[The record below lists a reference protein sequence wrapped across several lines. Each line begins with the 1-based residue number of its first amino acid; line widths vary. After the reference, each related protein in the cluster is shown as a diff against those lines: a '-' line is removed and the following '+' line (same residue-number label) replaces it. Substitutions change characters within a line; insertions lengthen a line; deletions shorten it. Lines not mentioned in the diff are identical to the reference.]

1 MLLHVGALWE
11 KVRKLMK
18 LQSLIQLL
26 REFLTNLNRLTIHFE
41 TGRVSFWKT
50 GDVTRAQAPE
60 D

>member
-1 MLLHVGALWE
+1 MLLHVGALWAE
-11 KVRKLMK
+11 VRKLMK
-18 LQSLIQLL
+18 VQSLIQVL
-26 REFLTNLNRLTIHFE
+26 RDFLTNLNRLTIHFE

>member
-1 MLLHVGALWE
+1 MPMLLHVGALWE

-41 TGRVSFWKT
+41 TGEFRFGKRLDD
-50 GDVTRAQAPE
+50 GNRIRD
-60 D
+60 